1 VRVALEIVL
10 TDEERAELTRLVRSR
25 LTSVRLAQR
34 ARIVLL
40 AADGMQNKDIAGQV
54 GVGRVQVSRWRER
67 WIPAFAGM
75 TGSRR
80 ALENRREESI
90 AAVQVRVESQHR
102 AGIERDLPRGAP
114 PAKVDAAR
122 LVELTTQARPAAATH
137 WSTRKMAAELGVSA
151 STVMRHW
158 HAHGLKPHLV
168 RGFKVSR
175 DPRFVEKLED
185 IVGLYMSPPEHALV
199 LCCDEKRQVQALD
212 RTQPGLPLKKGRA
225 ATMTHD
231 YKRNGTTTLF
241 AALNVLDGQVIA
253 QCQQRHRHVEWLKFL
268 RKIDRETPKDKTL
281 HLIAD
286 NYATHK
292 HPAVQEWLAKH
303 PRFEMHFTPTSASW
317 LNMVERFF
325 RDITTERLRRGIFT
339 SVPELVKAIDEYIAH
354 HNTNPKAFIWT
365 KTARDILQKVIRANS
380 RLSSKQNGTLH

>member
-1 VRVALEIVL
+1 MISLSPMLYYGLNWSEKLRVAPTIVL
-10 TDEERAELTRLVRSR
+10 SNEQKSELAQLTPSKR
-25 LTSVRLAQR
+25 TSVRLAQR
-34 ARIVLL
+34 AQIVLL
-40 AADGMQNKDIAGQV
+40 AAQGLQNKDIAEQLGI
-54 GVGRVQVSRWRER
+54 GRVQAARWRER
-67 WIPAFAGM
+67 YLQSG
-75 TGSRR
+75 
-80 ALENRREESI
+80 L
-90 AAVQVRVESQHR
+90 Q
-102 AGIERDLPRGAP
+102 GIERDLPRGAP
-114 PAKVDAAR
+114 VVKVDVAK
-122 LVELTTQARPAAATH
+122 LVELTTQTTPDAATH
-137 WSTRKMAAELGVSA
+137 WSTRKMGEVLGVSA

-158 HAHGLKPHLV
+158 QAHGLKPHIV

-175 DPRFVEKLED
+175 DPQFVKKLED

-199 LCCDEKRQVQALD
+199 LCCDEKSQVQALD

-241 AALNVLDGQVIA
+241 AALNILDGQVIG
-253 QCQQRHRHVEWLKFL
+253 QCQKRHTHVQWLKFL
-268 RKIDRETPKDKTL
+268 RQIDRQTPKDKTL

-303 PRFEMHFTPTSASW
+303 PRLNMHFTPTSASW

-325 RDITTERLRRGIFT
+325 RDITTERLRRGVFT
-339 SVPELVKAIDEYIAH
+339 SVPELVAAIDEYIAH
-354 HNTNPKAFIWT
+354 HNTQPKPFIWT
-365 KTARDILQKVIRANS
+365 KSARDILQKVIRANS